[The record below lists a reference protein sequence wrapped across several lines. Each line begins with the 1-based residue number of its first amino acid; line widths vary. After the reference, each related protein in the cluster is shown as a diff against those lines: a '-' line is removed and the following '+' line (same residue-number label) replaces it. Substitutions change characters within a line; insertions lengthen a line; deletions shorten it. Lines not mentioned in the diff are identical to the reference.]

1 MINLTKGGRINL
13 SKESNGLT
21 KLFFGSNWGMI
32 EKKGLFGIGGY
43 KEAVDL
49 DSSVLLYNSNKECI
63 GEVSY
68 RHLDAAG
75 IHHSGDD
82 RVGDAEGDDGLDN
95 ETISVELDKIHSSI
109 EYLVFVLNNFTHQK
123 FNKIPYMG
131 MRIYTGDSVQTNI
144 NISVNTLAEYKLTDK
159 SEFNNKE
166 AVILGIAYKKDGDWR
181 FKAVGEFGGWYSID
195 ELKRVAQ
202 TYLTS
207 NF

>member
-32 EKKGLFGIGGY
+32 KKKGLFGIGGY

-49 DSSVLLYNSNKECI
+49 DSSVLLYDINKECV

-68 RHLDAAG
+68 RHLNAAG

-82 RVGDAEGDDGLDN
+82 RVGDADGNDGLDN
-95 ETISVELDKIHSSI
+95 ETISVELTKIHPSI

-131 MRIYTGDSVQTNI
+131 MRIYTGDSVQI
-144 NISVNTLAEYKLTDK
+144 NTSYSVNVLAEYKLTDK
-159 SEFNNKE
+159 SEFTDKE
-166 AVILGIAYKKDGDWR
+166 AVILGIAYKKDNDWR
-181 FKAVGEFGGWYSID
+181 FKAVGEFGGWESINA
-195 ELKRVAQ
+195 LKKAAKS
-202 TYLTS
+202 YL
-207 NF
+207 